1 MVLCQ
6 QVRSELRRIV
16 TMKFFFDLFS
26 HSFLVPISCPLK
38 VFWYLVL
45 NLRESNSEIHLN
57 TSLQLFWNH
66 SL

>member
-1 MVLCQ
+1 
-6 QVRSELRRIV
+6 
-16 TMKFFFDLFS
+16 MKFFFDLFS